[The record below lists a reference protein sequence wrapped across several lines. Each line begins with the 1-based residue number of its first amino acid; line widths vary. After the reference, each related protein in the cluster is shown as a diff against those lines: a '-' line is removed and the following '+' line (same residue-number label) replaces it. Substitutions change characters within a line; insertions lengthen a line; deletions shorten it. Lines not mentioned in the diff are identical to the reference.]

1 MNMRRGLGRGLGA
14 LIPET
19 SAFSHQDGELI
30 LSLPL
35 DSIMPNPQQPRR
47 TFDEEELET
56 LSESIRDQGLLQP
69 IVVRKTEDSRYQIV
83 AGERRW
89 KAAKRAGFEK
99 IPAILR
105 VTEDRE
111 LLPLALIEN
120 LVRQDLNPI
129 EEAEAYDSLSKSSGW
144 TQEEIAERIGRGRVH
159 IANTVRLLHLPP
171 QIQTD
176 VRSGLL
182 SAAHARVLLS
192 CDGPQEMLELR
203 DRILSENL
211 SVREAEDRAGTR
223 RVRTEST
230 RPRTRRK
237 ANTRPQ
243 SPILRDFEERL
254 QRVFGTSVQIHER
267 EGRGRIS
274 FEFYSSDDLTRLADL
289 LLAAESLSLNP
300 TNSSSSAAA
309 MSPTTR

>member
-19 SAFSHQDGELI
+19 SAFSHQEGELI
-30 LSLPL
+30 LSLPV
-35 DSIMPNPQQPRR
+35 DSIDPNPQQPRR
-47 TFDEEELET
+47 TFDEEELENLT
-56 LSESIRDQGLLQP
+56 ESIRDQGLLQP
-69 IVVRKTEDSRYQIV
+69 IVVRKTEDSRYQVV
-83 AGERRW
+83 AGERRL
-89 KAAKRAGFEK
+89 KAVKRAGFEK

-111 LLPLALIEN
+111 LLHLALVEN

-129 EEAEAYDSLSKSSGW
+129 EEAEAYDSLSKNSGW

-171 QIQTD
+171 EIQTD

-192 CDGPQEMLELR
+192 CEGIGEMQDLR

-211 SVREAEDRAGTR
+211 SVRETEDRVSAR
-223 RVRTEST
+223 RERTPT
-230 RPRTRRK
+230 LRPRARRK
-237 ANTRPQ
+237 SSPRVQ

-254 QRVFGTSVQIHER
+254 QRAFGTAVHIHER
-267 EGRGRIS
+267 DGRGRIS
-274 FEFYSSDDLTRLADL
+274 FEFFSSDDLTRLADL
-289 LLAAESLSLNP
+289 LLAVESLPLN
-300 TNSSSSAAA
+300 TGSSASFTAIVED
-309 MSPTTR
+309 

>member
-19 SAFSHQDGELI
+19 SAFSHQEGELI
-30 LSLPL
+30 LYLPIE
-35 DSIMPNPQQPRR
+35 SIAPNPQQPRR
-47 TFDEEELET
+47 TFDEEDLESLT
-56 LSESIRDQGLLQP
+56 ESIRDQGLLQP
-69 IVVRKTEDSRYQIV
+69 IIVRKMEDSRYQIV

-129 EEAEAYDSLSKSSGW
+129 EEAEAYESLSKNSGW

-171 QIQTD
+171 EIQTD

-192 CDGPQEMLELR
+192 CEGLSEMQELR

-211 SVREAEDRAGTR
+211 SVREAEDRVGLRRERTPTLRPRGRRKSGTR
-223 RVRTEST
+223 T
-230 RPRTRRK
+230 
-237 ANTRPQ
+237 Q
-243 SPILRDFEERL
+243 SPLLRDFEERL
-254 QRVFGTSVQIHER
+254 QRAFGTAVHIHER
-267 EGRGRIS
+267 TGRGRIS
-274 FEFYSSDDLTRLADL
+274 FEFFSSEDLTRLADL
-289 LLAAESLSLNP
+289 LLAAESLQLNA
-300 TNSSSSAAA
+300 NSSVSPSAMAEHL
-309 MSPTTR
+309 R

>member
-1 MNMRRGLGRGLGA
+1 MNIRRGLGRGLGA

-35 DSIMPNPQQPRR
+35 DSIVPNPQQPRR
-47 TFDEEELET
+47 TFDEEELESLT
-56 LSESIRDQGLLQP
+56 ESIRDQGLLQP

-129 EEAEAYDSLSKSSGW
+129 EEAEAYDALSKSSGW
-144 TQEEIAERIGRGRVH
+144 TQEEIAERVGRGRVH

-171 QIQTD
+171 EIQTD

-192 CDGPQEMLELR
+192 CDSPQEMQELR

-211 SVREAEDRAGTR
+211 SVREAQDQAGTR
-223 RVRTEST
+223 RT
-230 RPRTRRK
+230 RPEGSAPRTRRK
-237 ANTRPQ
+237 ASPRPL

-254 QRVFGTSVQIHER
+254 QRAFGTAVQIHER

-274 FEFYSSDDLTRLADL
+274 FEFFSSEDLTRLADL
-289 LLAAESLSLNP
+289 LLAAESLASTP
-300 TNSSSSAAA
+300 ATAAGV
-309 MSPTTR
+309 RELG

>member
-19 SAFSHQDGELI
+19 SAFSHQEGELI
-30 LSLPL
+30 LYLPVE
-35 DSIMPNPQQPRR
+35 SIAPNPQQPRG
-47 TFDEEELET
+47 TFDEEDLESLT
-56 LSESIRDQGLLQP
+56 ESIRDQGLLQP
-69 IVVRKTEDSRYQIV
+69 IVVRKTEDSHYQIV

-89 KAAKRAGFEK
+89 RAAKRAGFEK

-129 EEAEAYDSLSKSSGW
+129 EEAEAYEKLSKNSGW

-159 IANTVRLLHLPP
+159 IANTVRLLHLPAE
-171 QIQTD
+171 IQTD

-192 CDGPQEMLELR
+192 CEGPREMQGLR
-203 DRILSENL
+203 DQILSENL
-211 SVREAEDRAGTR
+211 SVREAEDRAGLR
-223 RVRTEST
+223 RERAPSL

-237 ANTRPQ
+237 SGTRPQ
-243 SPILRDFEERL
+243 SPLLLDFEERL
-254 QRVFGTSVQIHER
+254 QRAFGTAVHIHER
-267 EGRGRIS
+267 DGRGRIS
-274 FEFYSSDDLTRLADL
+274 FEFFSSDDLTRLADL
-289 LLAAESLSLNP
+289 LMAIESLPLHAKA
-300 TNSSSSAAA
+300 SSSAMAEGY
-309 MSPTTR
+309 R